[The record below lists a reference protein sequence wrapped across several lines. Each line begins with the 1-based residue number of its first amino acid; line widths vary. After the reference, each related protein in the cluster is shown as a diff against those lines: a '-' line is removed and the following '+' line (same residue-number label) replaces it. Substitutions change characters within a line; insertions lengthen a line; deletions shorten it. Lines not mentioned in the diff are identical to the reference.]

1 MHSKSWKAKE
11 ESKSAKRKICR
22 CSHMFN
28 CSKEVSRVGFKVCRL
43 TSVFHFILVE
53 SWFSDFYFI
62 GMKNPKLCH
71 LMELANQKT
80 DFPFLPSRVVFYAW
94 KKAYVSL
101 RLHRK
106 CALQCKQGN
115 RDASFPWQPWD
126 NLRTSIMDTL
136 SEKKWEQLLGTVKE
150 NSVKF
155 RSCHFTVLK
164 ESDCQIW

>member
-1 MHSKSWKAKE
+1 
-11 ESKSAKRKICR
+11 
-22 CSHMFN
+22 MFN

-136 SEKKWEQLLGTVKE
+136 SEKKVRAAFGHCQG
-150 NSVKF
+150 KF
-155 RSCHFTVLK
+155 RKIQILPFYCSQGIRL
-164 ESDCQIW
+164 SDMAIFSSIKF